1 MKMTSRSKL
10 LKQNTLGS
18 IIRFYRELIKNEK
31 VKPNGAAYNR
41 MIELEMKYVKEQ
53 K

>member
-1 MKMTSRSKL
+1 MTSRSKA

-18 IIRFYRELIKNEK
+18 IIRFYRNLIKNGQ
-31 VKPNGAAYNR
+31 VKSNGSAYNR
-41 MIELEMKYVKEQ
+41 MKELEMKYVKEQ